1 MATGEAQKKLIINRI
16 KWNNLDFGLK
26 LMKIVSLVFLS
37 GPGCFFQSWGISVS
51 PASEHNLKINL
62 PLSFRK
68 TWDFS
73 FPHGPHVE
81 GRLIL
86 LGVGGSEDIARQ
98 PPLMQGLE
106 WGGL

>member
-1 MATGEAQKKLIINRI
+1 M
-16 KWNNLDFGLK
+16 DFGLK

-37 GPGCFFQSWGISVS
+37 GPGCFSQSVLG
-51 PASEHNLKINL
+51 HNLKINL

-68 TWDFS
+68 TCDFS
-73 FPHGPHVE
+73 FPHGTYIE

>member
-1 MATGEAQKKLIINRI
+1 MATGEAQKKLIINR
-16 KWNNLDFGLK
+16 KVEQFGLWFK
-26 LMKIVSLVFLS
+26 TDENCVSSVSLRSWLF
-37 GPGCFFQSWGISVS
+37 FFQSWGISLS

-68 TWDFS
+68 TCNFS
-73 FPHGPHVE
+73 FPHGTHVE

-86 LGVGGSEDIARQ
+86 LGVGGSEDVARQ